1 MEIRWK
7 IWYDRDKIINKVLT
21 YKFKNGK
28 VFLGGGNMNEG
39 LELIIKKFK
48 RTLEK
53 YSTCDECDIRHTCAK
68 IGNKSG
74 LYICEMLKEI
84 EKELNIN

>member
-1 MEIRWK
+1 
-7 IWYDRDKIINKVLT
+7 
-21 YKFKNGK
+21 
-28 VFLGGGNMNEG
+28 MNER
-39 LELIIKKFK
+39 LQLIIKEFK
-48 RTLEK
+48 RTLKK

-84 EKELNIN
+84 EKELNIE

>member
-1 MEIRWK
+1 M
-7 IWYDRDKIINKVLT
+7 T

-28 VFLGGGNMNEG
+28 VFLGGGNMNEE

-48 RTLEK
+48 RILK
-53 YSTCDECDIRHTCAK
+53 RYPTCDECDIRHTCAK

>member
-1 MEIRWK
+1 
-7 IWYDRDKIINKVLT
+7 
-21 YKFKNGK
+21 
-28 VFLGGGNMNEG
+28 MNER
-39 LELIIKKFK
+39 LELIIKELKK
-48 RTLEK
+48 TLEE

>member
-1 MEIRWK
+1 M
-7 IWYDRDKIINKVLT
+7 NKR
-21 YKFKNGK
+21 
-28 VFLGGGNMNEG
+28 

-48 RTLEK
+48 RTLEV

-74 LYICEMLKEI
+74 LYICNILDMMG
-84 EKELNIN
+84 KELNIN